1 MEWAY
6 HSKPARWVFEQGG
19 WRATVER
26 QVGPRVR
33 WMPRVERVG
42 ESPQR
47 YEGPMT
53 GDDPMHGRMWCL
65 TKIAE
70 LRA

>member
-1 MEWAY
+1 MEWEY
-6 HSKPARWVFEQGG
+6 HSKPVRWVLVVGT

-26 QVGPRVR
+26 QTGPHVR
-33 WMPRVERVG
+33 WMPRVERVR
-42 ESPQR
+42 ESPER
-47 YEGPMT
+47 YEGPT
-53 GDDPMHGRMWCL
+53 VDDPMQGRTWCL